1 MDDFDI
7 DILAEFDAATRR
19 NHPEASA
26 MNFQSAA
33 CVSET
38 PFDAFISKGKEKD
51 TFGFISKAKH
61 YGDIFTCE
69 ESLSDYNV
77 RVFWNNF

>member
-7 DILAEFDAATRR
+7 DILAEFDAATRI
-19 NHPEASA
+19 NHPEAST

-33 CVSET
+33 CVSEM

-51 TFGFISKAKH
+51 TFGCISKAKH

-77 RVFWNNF
+77 HVFWNNF